1 MFGNRYGRG
10 DNMGKENIVATCHV
24 NDCMW
29 WESDHC
35 NASQIK
41 VDMIENHADCLTY
54 EKEGEL

>member
-1 MFGNRYGRG
+1 MS
-10 DNMGKENIVATCHV
+10 KENIVATCHV

-29 WESDHC
+29 WESEHC